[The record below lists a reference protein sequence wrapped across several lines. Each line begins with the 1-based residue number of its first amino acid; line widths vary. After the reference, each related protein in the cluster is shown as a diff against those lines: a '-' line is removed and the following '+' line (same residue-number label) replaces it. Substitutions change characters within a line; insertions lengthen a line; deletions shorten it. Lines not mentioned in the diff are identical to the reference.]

1 MNGRVHRNSDSWKF
15 TTTISRVVHYL
26 ICSGFFFKV
35 RKTVLESNCLYFDTQ
50 MQMTSYLRCKMPFSN
65 KN

>member
-1 MNGRVHRNSDSWKF
+1 MEEYTEIQTVGSSLLQYQELF
-15 TTTISRVVHYL
+15 TTLFVV
-26 ICSGFFFKV
+26 GFFFKV
-35 RKTVLESNCLYFDTQ
+35 RKTVLESSCLYFDTQ

>member
-1 MNGRVHRNSDSWKF
+1 MEEYTEIQTVGSSLLQYQELF
-15 TTTISRVVHYL
+15 TTLFVVV
-26 ICSGFFFKV
+26 FFFKV